1 METREIFKLDKML
14 GVGSFGTTYRAFVL
28 DEKRKKKWGDLVVIK
43 IPHNK
48 EKEMTLIEEL
58 NLNHRLSDL
67 KAENLVRYLGF
78 ERFDDKYVMVMEY
91 IDGESLR
98 DKIGGIGHQRQ
109 LPLNETLNIAKQIC
123 RGLIEIHSCH
133 IFHRDIKP
141 DNIMIT
147 NRDNV
152 VKISDFGI
160 STVIKSSELASTT
173 SGTIVYMPK
182 EILKGKGG
190 AFYSDIYSLGVTIY
204 EMLTGQLPFEGEN
217 YDELISNIC
226 DKEPV
231 YPMQINCDVDEKLNS
246 IILKSLS
253 KEFKNRYQS
262 AQEFLQVIERYEKGS
277 DFEIEEAWELFKQ
290 GRYSEAEKKFNTVL
304 RSDPDNGKI
313 YLNIGEFYNKCQRNK
328 EAILIY
334 RKGIV
339 KCEKN
344 SLLYRDLSLS
354 LNRDGKNA
362 EAIEYLSKAISIG
375 LDDRV
380 SQIAMILL
388 DKWKHIN
395 KI

>member
-1 METREIFKLDKML
+1 MVSREIFKLDKML
-14 GVGSFGTTYRAFVL
+14 GAGSFGTTYRAFVL

-67 KAENLVRYLGF
+67 KADNLVKYLGF

-98 DKIGGIGHQRQ
+98 AKIGGIGQQRQ
-109 LPLNETLNIAKQIC
+109 LSIDETLQIAKQIC
-123 RGLIEIHSCH
+123 KGLIEIHSCH

-147 NRDNV
+147 RLDNI

-204 EMLTGQLPFEGEN
+204 EMITGQLPFEGESL
-217 YDELISNIC
+217 DELISNIC

-231 YPMQINCDVDEKLNS
+231 SPREINADIDENLNS
-246 IILKSLS
+246 IILKALS

-262 AQEFLQVIERYEKGS
+262 AQEFLQIIERYEMGS
-277 DFEIEEAWELFKQ
+277 DYEIEEAWDFFKQ
-290 GRYSEAEKKFNTVL
+290 GKYIDAEKKFNSIL
-304 RSDPDNGKI
+304 RSDPNNPKI
-313 YLNIGEFYNKCQRNK
+313 YLNLGEFYNKCQRNK
-328 EAILIY
+328 EAITIY
-334 RKGIV
+334 RKGIE

-344 SLLYRDLSLS
+344 SLLCRDLALS
-354 LNRDGKNA
+354 LNRDGKNG
-362 EAIEYLSKAISIG
+362 EAIEYLSKAITIG

-380 SQIAMILL
+380 SQVAKILL

-395 KI
+395 